1 MMIKKV
7 LVTGANGMLGTHIC
21 KELLKQQYEVHAF
34 ILPGQDSSL
43 LQDKSI
49 KIVEG
54 DVLNSEQLDSVVA
67 EVDAVIHVAAL
78 TDVWPRRSERVCR
91 VNYQGALNVAAAVR
105 KNNLQRLVYISS
117 ASAFGH
123 GTLQEPGNEHSAYA
137 LSGFGID
144 YIQSKYDAQVK
155 LLQLHQS
162 ESLPVIVVNPTFM
175 IGAYDANLTSGR
187 MVLQLVKGKV
197 PGYSKGGKNFVA
209 AADVAVAAVNAL
221 QMGRLGE
228 CYIAG
233 NENLTYKGFF
243 AKVKS
248 SIGLEGKLFPMPSW
262 IVLLFGAVS
271 SIMARLLN
279 NKPQLSYSMARFSLL
294 QQYYSSTKAQDELAM
309 PQTPIE
315 TAVQSCV
322 AWYRANGILEK

>member
-1 MMIKKV
+1 MIKKV

-21 KELLKQQYEVHAF
+21 KELVLQNYVVHAL

-43 LQDKSI
+43 IQDASI
-49 KIVEG
+49 RIVEG
-54 DVLNSEQLDSVVA
+54 DVLNLPQLNTFVS

-91 VNYQGALNVAAAVR
+91 VNYQGALNVASAV
-105 KNNLQRLVYISS
+105 KENNIERLVYISS

-123 GTLQEPGNEHSAYA
+123 GTLQSPGTEESPYA
-137 LSGFGID
+137 LAHFGID

-155 LLQLHQS
+155 LIELFNQEQ
-162 ESLPVIVVNPTFM
+162 LPVIMINPTFM

-209 AADVAVAAVNAL
+209 ASDVAVAAVNAL
-221 QMGRLGE
+221 TMGRLGQ

-233 NENLTYKGFF
+233 NENLSYKGFF
-243 AKVKS
+243 TKVKS
-248 SIGLEGKLFPMPSW
+248 SIGLNKKLFSMPSW
-262 IVLLFGAVS
+262 VVLLFGAVS
-271 SIMARLLN
+271 SLLARLFK

-294 QQYYSSTKAQDELAM
+294 QQYYSSKKAQIELMM
-309 PQTPIE
+309 PQTPIA

-322 AWYRANGILEK
+322 NWYRLNGKLEME